1 MTSLIRAPLRT
12 QYMYDLSGVKYKSR
26 ADILNLQRQWET
38 FERVE
43 NYNDIVFQQIAA
55 GNRGTLYYQFITRQE
70 YMDYRNGQELHI
82 LRFPVLAREGVFA
95 LISERALPD
104 VPVLVKAPTF
114 SMSSDRGILFSTSI
128 MESQR
133 MGTQTDLAVYTYVS
147 TYNSE
152 HVFKYNFPSNEEK
165 IAYHR
170 AERLL
175 RMNGTV

>member
-1 MTSLIRAPLRT
+1 MTSRSPLRT
-12 QYMYDLSGVKYKSR
+12 QYSYDLTGVKYKSR
-26 ADILNLQRQWET
+26 ADLLNLQRQWET

-43 NYNDIVFQQIAA
+43 NYNDIVYQQIAA
-55 GNRGTLYYQFITRQE
+55 GNRGTLYYQFSTRQE
-70 YMDYRNGQELHI
+70 YIDYRNGQELHI
-82 LRFPVLAREGVFA
+82 LRYPVLAKASAFSS
-95 LISERALPD
+95 ISERTLPD
-104 VPVLVKAPTF
+104 VPILIKAPTY
-114 SMSSDRGILFSTSI
+114 SMSSDRGILFSTSV

-133 MGTQTDLAVYTYVS
+133 MENQSDIAVYTYVS

-175 RMNGTV
+175 RMNGIV

>member
-1 MTSLIRAPLRT
+1 MATALTPLRT
-12 QYMYDLSGVKYKSR
+12 QYMYDLSGVKYRSR
-26 ADILNLQRQWET
+26 ADLLNLQRQWET

-43 NYNDIVFQQIAA
+43 NYNDIVYQQISA
-55 GNRGTLYYQFITRQE
+55 GNRGTLYYQFRTRQE
-70 YMDYRNGQELHI
+70 YMDYKNGQELHV
-82 LRFPVLAREGVFA
+82 LRYPALAKAGAFSS
-95 LISERALPD
+95 ISERAMPD
-104 VPVLVKAPTF
+104 VPVLVKAPTY
-114 SMSSDRGILFSTSI
+114 SMSTDRGILFSTSI

-133 MGTQTDLAVYTYVS
+133 MENQSDLAVYTYVS

-175 RMNGTV
+175 RMNGMV